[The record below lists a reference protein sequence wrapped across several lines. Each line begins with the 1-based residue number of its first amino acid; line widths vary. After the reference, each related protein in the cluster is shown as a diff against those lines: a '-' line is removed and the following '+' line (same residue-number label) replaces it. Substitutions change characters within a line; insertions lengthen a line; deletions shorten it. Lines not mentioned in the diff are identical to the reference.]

1 MITQCSE
8 LRKRELSLSLCL
20 SFLFPLVPSLSLS
33 LSHFLTSPLPH
44 SVTENCLTDSKGSL
58 GLFDSVRIFSI
69 PLAKT
74 LLLMSA
80 LVYERKDSYVYTA
93 TQLTQQAQRV
103 KNDTAKRNRLLNEA
117 EMELNKSEEVI
128 REQVS
133 LTPRLFYSIRW

>member
-1 MITQCSE
+1 
-8 LRKRELSLSLCL
+8 
-20 SFLFPLVPSLSLS
+20 
-33 LSHFLTSPLPH
+33 
-44 SVTENCLTDSKGSL
+44 
-58 GLFDSVRIFSI
+58 
-69 PLAKT
+69 
-74 LLLMSA
+74 MSA

-133 LTPRLFYSIRW
+133 YTLSLLSDSTWRSLTKWIV